1 MPTVAEPS
9 VRPSLRPLVLLSV
22 TAAAVLW
29 TAVSSTPSATAARPA
44 LVIRV
49 DGVIAPSSADY
60 IISAIKQADRELA
73 EALIIELD
81 TPGGLDLS
89 MRSIIKEILAAER
102 PVVVYVSP
110 GGARAASA
118 GTFITLA
125 AHVAAMAP
133 GTNIGAAHP
142 VNMGGQMDKEM
153 NKKVTNDAA
162 AYIRTIA
169 EKRGRNV
176 QWAEDAVRKS
186 VSATEKEAL
195 KLRVIDLVSE
205 KLDDLLATLDG
216 REVMTAKGKVILR
229 TKGVAVKRIEMG
241 LRDKV
246 LKVISDPTIA
256 YLLLMLGL
264 AGLYF
269 ELSTPGAILPG
280 VLGGI
285 CLILA
290 FYAFQTLPINYA
302 GLLLILLSIIL
313 FLAEVKVASHGVLA
327 AGGIAAMILG
337 SLMLIK
343 RSEPFMRIS
352 VAAILVTTAA
362 TSAFFI
368 FLVAVG
374 LKAQR
379 QKTTT
384 GVEGLI
390 GQVGTART
398 PLRPE
403 GRVFVGG
410 ELWSARCEEG
420 AEPGE
425 KVRVTAVKGLMLAVS
440 KETAA
445 LEASA
450 SPTQDERGGEA

>member
-1 MPTVAEPS
+1 MCKLTSSS
-9 VRPSLRPLVLLSV
+9 VRWSIAFLGLAAVALLWPLVI
-22 TAAAVLW
+22 
-29 TAVSSTPSATAARPA
+29 SAGSEGGARPV

-49 DGVIAPSSADY
+49 EGVIAPSSADY
-60 IISAIKQADRELA
+60 IISAIKRADRELA
-73 EALIIELD
+73 QALVIELD

-89 MRSIIKEILAAER
+89 MRSIIKEMLSAER
-102 PVVVYVSP
+102 PTVVYVSP
-110 GGARAASA
+110 SGARAASA
-118 GTFITLA
+118 GAFITMA

-169 EKRGRNV
+169 ERRGRNV

-195 KLRVIDLVSE
+195 KLKVIDLVSE
-205 KLDDLLATLDG
+205 KLDNLLAAIDG
-216 REVMTAKGKVILR
+216 LAVTTASGKVALR
-229 TKGVAVKRIEMG
+229 TKGAEVKRIEMG

-256 YLLLMLGL
+256 YLLMMLGL

-280 VLGGI
+280 ILGGI

-302 GLLLILLSIIL
+302 GLLLILLAIVL
-313 FLAEVKVASHGVLA
+313 FIAEVKVASHGLLA
-327 AGGIAAMILG
+327 AGGITAMILG

-343 RSEPFMRIS
+343 SSEPFMRIS
-352 VAAILVTTAA
+352 LAAILATTGA
-362 TSAFFI
+362 TAAFFI
-368 FLVAVG
+368 FIVTMALRT
-374 LKAQR
+374 QR

-384 GVEGLI
+384 GMEGLI

-403 GRVFVGG
+403 GRIFVGG

-420 AEPGE
+420 AEAGD
-425 KVRVTAVKGLMLAVS
+425 KVRVQAVKGLILMVGKEAAAV
-440 KETAA
+440 
-445 LEASA
+445 EAPA
-450 SPTQDERGGEA
+450 IPTQDRSGR

>member
-1 MPTVAEPS
+1 MERTMRELISSSMRWSIAF
-9 VRPSLRPLVLLSV
+9 LGL
-22 TAAAVLW
+22 AAVALLW
-29 TAVSSTPSATAARPA
+29 PVPISAGSEGGARPV

-49 DGVIAPSSADY
+49 EGVIAPSSADY
-60 IISAIKQADRELA
+60 IISAIKRADRELA
-73 EALIIELD
+73 QALVIELD

-89 MRSIIKEILAAER
+89 MRSIIKEMLSAER
-102 PVVVYVSP
+102 PTVVYVSP
-110 GGARAASA
+110 SGARAASA
-118 GTFITLA
+118 GAFITLA

-169 EKRGRNV
+169 ERRGRNI

-195 KLRVIDLVSE
+195 KLKVIDLVSE
-205 KLDDLLATLDG
+205 KLDDLLVAIDG
-216 REVMTAKGKVILR
+216 LAVTTASGKVALR
-229 TKGVAVKRIEMG
+229 TKGAEVKRIEMG
-241 LRDKV
+241 LGDKI

-256 YLLLMLGL
+256 YLLMMLGL

-280 VLGGI
+280 ILGGI

-302 GLLLILLSIIL
+302 GLLLILLAIVL
-313 FLAEVKVASHGVLA
+313 FIAEVKVASHGLLA
-327 AGGIAAMILG
+327 AGGITAMILG

-343 RSEPFMRIS
+343 SSEPFMRIS
-352 VAAILVTTAA
+352 LAAILATTGA
-362 TSAFFI
+362 TAAFFI
-368 FLVAVG
+368 FMVTMALRT
-374 LKAQR
+374 QR
-379 QKTTT
+379 QKATT
-384 GVEGLI
+384 GMEGLI

-403 GRVFVGG
+403 GSIFVGG
-410 ELWSARCEEG
+410 ELWSARCEGG
-420 AEPGE
+420 AEIGD
-425 KVRVTAVKGLMLAVS
+425 KVRVRAVKGLMLIVGKEPAV
-440 KETAA
+440 
-445 LEASA
+445 LEAHA
-450 SPTQDERGGEA
+450 APTQGRSGG

>member
-1 MPTVAEPS
+1 LLA
-9 VRPSLRPLVLLSV
+9 LV
-22 TAAAVLW
+22 AAALVWPVL
-29 TAVSSTPSATAARPA
+29 TSAASETDTRPV

-49 DGVIAPSSADY
+49 EGVIAPSSADY
-60 IISAIKQADRELA
+60 VVSAIKRADRERVQ
-73 EALIIELD
+73 ALVIELD

-89 MRSIIKEILAAER
+89 MRSIIKEMLSAER
-102 PVVVYVSP
+102 PIVVYVSP
-110 GGARAASA
+110 SGARAASA
-118 GTFITLA
+118 GAFITLA

-162 AYIRTIA
+162 AYIRSIA
-169 EKRGRNV
+169 ERRGRNV

-195 KLRVIDLVSE
+195 KLKVIDHVSE
-205 KLDDLLATLDG
+205 RLDDLLAAIDG
-216 REVMTAKGKVILR
+216 LAVTTASGKVILR
-229 TKGVAVKRIEMG
+229 TKGAEVKRIEMG

-256 YLLLMLGL
+256 YMLLMLGL

-280 VLGGI
+280 ILGGI

-302 GLLLILLSIIL
+302 GLLLILLAIVL
-313 FLAEVKVASHGVLA
+313 FVAEVKVASHGLLA
-327 AGGIAAMILG
+327 AGGITAMILG

-343 RSEPFMRIS
+343 SSEPFMRIS
-352 VAAILVTTAA
+352 LAAILLTTGA
-362 TSAFFI
+362 TAAFFI
-368 FLVAVG
+368 FIVTMA
-374 LKAQR
+374 LKTKR

-384 GVEGLI
+384 GMEGLV

-403 GRVFVGG
+403 GRIFVGG

-420 AEPGE
+420 AETGD
-425 KVRVTAVKGLMLAVS
+425 KVRVRAVKGLMLIVGKEAAVVG
-440 KETAA
+440 AHA
-445 LEASA
+445 G
-450 SPTQDERGGEA
+450 PTQEGSGR

>member
-1 MPTVAEPS
+1 MRKLTKFP
-9 VRPSLRPLVLLSV
+9 VRRSIAFLALA
-22 TAAAVLW
+22 TAVLVW
-29 TAVSSTPSATAARPA
+29 PVLISAGSEGGARPV

-49 DGVIAPSSADY
+49 EGVIAPSSADY
-60 IISAIKQADRELA
+60 IISAIKRADRELA
-73 EALIIELD
+73 QALVIELD

-89 MRSIIKEILAAER
+89 MRSIIKEMLSAER
-102 PVVVYVSP
+102 PTVVYVSP
-110 GGARAASA
+110 SGARAASA
-118 GTFITLA
+118 GAFITLA

-162 AYIRTIA
+162 AYFRTIA
-169 EKRGRNV
+169 ERRGRNI

-195 KLRVIDLVSE
+195 KLKVIDLVSE
-205 KLDDLLATLDG
+205 KLDDLLVAIDG
-216 REVMTAKGKVILR
+216 LAVTTASGKVALR
-229 TKGVAVKRIEMG
+229 TKGAEVKRIEMG
-241 LRDKV
+241 LGDKI

-256 YLLLMLGL
+256 YLLMMLGL

-280 VLGGI
+280 ILGGI

-302 GLLLILLSIIL
+302 GLLLILLAIVL
-313 FLAEVKVASHGVLA
+313 FIAEVKVASHGLLA
-327 AGGIAAMILG
+327 AGGITAMILG

-343 RSEPFMRIS
+343 SSEPFMRIS
-352 VAAILVTTAA
+352 LTAILATTGA
-362 TSAFFI
+362 TAAFFI
-368 FLVAVG
+368 FMVTMA
-374 LKAQR
+374 LKTQR

-403 GRVFVGG
+403 GRIFVGG

-420 AEPGE
+420 AETGD
-425 KVRVTAVKGLMLAVS
+425 KVRVQAVKGLMLMVGKEAAVV
-440 KETAA
+440 
-445 LEASA
+445 EAHA
-450 SPTQDERGGEA
+450 VPTQDRSGR

>member
-1 MPTVAEPS
+1 MDRTLREWTGSPSRVSITLLVLVAVAVLWP
-9 VRPSLRPLVLLSV
+9 VLLS
-22 TAAAVLW
+22 A
-29 TAVSSTPSATAARPA
+29 SPESGARPV

-49 DGVIAPSSADY
+49 EGVIAPSSADY
-60 IISAIKQADRELA
+60 IISAIKQVDRELGQ
-73 EALIIELD
+73 ALVIELD

-89 MRSIIKEILAAER
+89 MRSVIKEMLSAQR
-102 PVVVYVSP
+102 PTVVYVSP
-110 GGARAASA
+110 SGARAASA
-118 GTFITLA
+118 GAFITLA

-162 AYIRTIA
+162 AYIRSIA
-169 EKRGRNV
+169 ERRGRNV

-195 KLRVIDLVSE
+195 KLKVIDHVSE
-205 KLDDLLATLDG
+205 KLDDLLVAIDG
-216 REVMTAKGKVILR
+216 LAVTTASGKVTLR
-229 TKGVAVKRIEMG
+229 TKGAEVKRIEMG

-256 YLLLMLGL
+256 YMLLMLGL

-280 VLGGI
+280 ILGGI

-302 GLLLILLSIIL
+302 GLLLILLAIVL
-313 FLAEVKVASHGVLA
+313 FIAEVKVTSHGLLA
-327 AGGIAAMILG
+327 AGGITAMILG

-343 RSEPFMRIS
+343 SSEPFMRIS
-352 VAAILVTTAA
+352 LAAILATTGA
-362 TSAFFI
+362 TAAFFI
-368 FLVAVG
+368 FIVTMALRT
-374 LKAQR
+374 QR

-384 GVEGLI
+384 GVEGLV

-403 GRVFVGG
+403 GRILLGG

-420 AEPGE
+420 AETGD
-425 KVRVTAVKGLMLAVS
+425 KVKVQAVKGLLLIVG
-440 KETAA
+440 KEAMVV
-445 LEASA
+445 EAHA
-450 SPTQDERGGEA
+450 GPTQDRSGR

>member
-1 MPTVAEPS
+1 MREPAGRPIKRAAIVLGLTVAA
-9 VRPSLRPLVLLSV
+9 LSG
-22 TAAAVLW
+22 AAVI
-29 TAVSSTPSATAARPA
+29 SPRPESATRAA

-49 DGVIAPSSADY
+49 AEVIAPGSSDF
-60 IISAIKQADRELA
+60 IISAIKQADREVA
-73 EALIIELD
+73 EVLVIELD

-89 MRSIIKEILAAER
+89 MRSIIKEMLAAER
-102 PVVVYVSP
+102 PVVAYVSP
-110 GGARAASA
+110 SGARAASA
-118 GTFITLA
+118 GAFITMA

-169 EKRGRNV
+169 EQRSRNV

-195 KLRVIDLVSE
+195 KLGVIDLVSE
-205 KLDDLLATLDG
+205 KLDDLLAALDG
-216 REVMTAKGKVILR
+216 RAVTTARGKVVLR
-229 TKGVAVKRIEMG
+229 TKGIEVKRIEMG

-256 YLLLMLGL
+256 YILLMLGL

-280 VLGGI
+280 ILGGI
-285 CLILA
+285 FLILA

-302 GLLLILLSIIL
+302 GLLLILLALIL
-313 FLAEVKVASHGVLA
+313 FIAELKVTSHGLLA

-343 RSEPFMRIS
+343 SSEPFMRIS
-352 VAAILVTTAA
+352 LAAILWTTAA

-368 FLVAVG
+368 FIVTLG

-384 GVEGLI
+384 GAEGLI
-390 GQVGTART
+390 GQLGTVRT
-398 PLRPE
+398 QLQPE

-425 KVRVTAVKGLMLAVS
+425 KVRVTAVRGLMLAVS
-440 KETAA
+440 KEMAAVEARTAP
-445 LEASA
+445 S
-450 SPTQDERGGEA
+450 QDERGG

>member
-1 MPTVAEPS
+1 MAEPTRRS
-9 VRPSLRPLVLLSV
+9 IGRRVLLVALIVASLCSA
-22 TAAAVLW
+22 TLA
-29 TAVSSTPSATAARPA
+29 STPSTGARRPV

-49 DGVIAPSSADY
+49 EGVIAPSSADY
-60 IISAIKQADRELA
+60 IISAIRQADRERA

-89 MRSIIKEILAAER
+89 MRSIIKEMLGAER

-110 GGARAASA
+110 SGARAASA

-142 VNMGGQMDKEM
+142 VNVGGQMDKET

-169 EKRGRNV
+169 ERRRRNV

-195 KLRVIDLVSE
+195 KLGIVDVVSE
-205 KLDDLLATLDG
+205 KLDDLLDALDG
-216 REVMTAKGKVILR
+216 RAVTTAKGKVTLR
-229 TKGVAVKRIEMG
+229 TKGADVTRIDMN
-241 LRDKV
+241 LRDKI
-246 LKVISDPTIA
+246 LKVISDPTVA
-256 YLLLMLGL
+256 YILLMLGL

-280 VLGGI
+280 ILGGI
-285 CLILA
+285 SLILA

-302 GLLLILLSIIL
+302 GLLLILLSIVL
-313 FLAEVKVASHGVLA
+313 FLAEVKVASHGLLA
-327 AGGIAAMILG
+327 AGGIVSMILG

-343 RSEPFMRIS
+343 RSAPFMRIS
-352 VAAILVTTAA
+352 LSAILLTTAA

-368 FLVAVG
+368 FIVTMG

-379 QKTTT
+379 HKTTT
-384 GVEGLI
+384 GIEGLI

-398 PLRPE
+398 PLRPG
-403 GRVFVGG
+403 GRVFIGG
-410 ELWSARCEEG
+410 ELWAAQCEDG

-425 KVRVTAVKGLMLAVS
+425 KVRVLAVRGLTLVVA
-440 KETAA
+440 KEAA
-445 LEASA
+445 VEAHA
-450 SPTQDERGGEA
+450 SPARDQRGGVA

>member
-1 MPTVAEPS
+1 MGWTIRELTNRTMA
-9 VRPSLRPLVLLSV
+9 RPGLFLAL
-22 TAAAVLW
+22 T
-29 TAVSSTPSATAARPA
+29 ATALSLAIASPTRSDSTARPV
-44 LVIRV
+44 LVIQV
-49 DGVIAPSSADY
+49 EGVIAPSSADY
-60 IISAIKQADRELA
+60 ITSAIKQADRELA
-73 EALIIELD
+73 EALVIELD

-89 MRSIIKEILAAER
+89 MRSIIKEMLAAER
-102 PVVVYVSP
+102 PIVVYVSP
-110 GGARAASA
+110 SGARAASA
-118 GTFITLA
+118 GAFITLA

-176 QWAEDAVRKS
+176 EWAEDAVRKS
-186 VSATEKEAL
+186 VSVTEKEAL
-195 KLRVIDLVSE
+195 KLKIIDLVAE
-205 KLDDLLATLDG
+205 NLNDLLASLDG
-216 REVMTAKGKVILR
+216 RALTTARGKVVLR
-229 TKGVAVKRIEMG
+229 TKGVEVKRIDMG

-246 LKVISDPTIA
+246 LKVIADPTIA
-256 YLLLMLGL
+256 YILLMLGL

-280 VLGGI
+280 ILGGI

-290 FYAFQTLPINYA
+290 FYGFQTLPINYA
-302 GLLLILLSIIL
+302 GLLLILLAIIL
-313 FLAEVKVASHGVLA
+313 FIAEVKVTSHGLLA
-327 AGGIAAMILG
+327 AGGIAAMLLG
-337 SLMLIK
+337 SVMLIK
-343 RSEPFMRIS
+343 SSAPFMRIS
-352 VAAILVTTAA
+352 LVAILMTTGATAA
-362 TSAFFI
+362 FFLFI
-368 FLVAVG
+368 VTMALR
-374 LKAQR
+374 AQR

-403 GRVFVGG
+403 GRIFVGG

-425 KVRVTAVKGLMLAVS
+425 KVRVRAVSGLMLEVGKVEAV
-440 KETAA
+440 EANAA
-445 LEASA
+445 AS
-450 SPTQDERGGEA
+450 QDERGR

>member
-1 MPTVAEPS
+1 MRELVSSSMRWSIAFLGLAAVA
-9 VRPSLRPLVLLSV
+9 LLWPLVIS
-22 TAAAVLW
+22 A
-29 TAVSSTPSATAARPA
+29 SSESGARPV

-49 DGVIAPSSADY
+49 EGVIAPSSADY
-60 IISAIKQADRELA
+60 IISAIKRADRELA
-73 EALIIELD
+73 QALVIELD

-89 MRSIIKEILAAER
+89 MRSIIKEMLSAER
-102 PVVVYVSP
+102 PTVVYVSP
-110 GGARAASA
+110 SGARAASA
-118 GTFITLA
+118 GAFITLA

-169 EKRGRNV
+169 ERRGRNV

-195 KLRVIDLVSE
+195 KLKVIDLVSE
-205 KLDDLLATLDG
+205 KLEDLLVAIDG
-216 REVMTAKGKVILR
+216 LAVTTASGKVALR
-229 TKGVAVKRIEMG
+229 TKGAEVKRIEMG

-256 YLLLMLGL
+256 YLLMMLGL

-280 VLGGI
+280 ILGGI

-302 GLLLILLSIIL
+302 GLLLILLAIVL
-313 FLAEVKVASHGVLA
+313 FIAEVKVASHGLLA
-327 AGGIAAMILG
+327 AGGITAMILG

-343 RSEPFMRIS
+343 SSEPFMRIS
-352 VAAILVTTAA
+352 LAAILATTGA
-362 TSAFFI
+362 TAAFFI
-368 FLVAVG
+368 FIVTMALRT
-374 LKAQR
+374 QR

-403 GRVFVGG
+403 GRIFVGG

-420 AEPGE
+420 AETGD
-425 KVRVTAVKGLMLAVS
+425 KVRVQAVKGLMLMVGKEAAVV
-440 KETAA
+440 
-445 LEASA
+445 EAHA
-450 SPTQDERGGEA
+450 VPTQDRSGR

>member
-1 MPTVAEPS
+1 MRKLTKFP
-9 VRPSLRPLVLLSV
+9 VRRSIAFLALA
-22 TAAAVLW
+22 TAVLVW
-29 TAVSSTPSATAARPA
+29 PVLISAGSEGGARPV

-49 DGVIAPSSADY
+49 EGVIAPSSADY
-60 IISAIKQADRELA
+60 IISAIKRADRERA
-73 EALIIELD
+73 QALVIELD

-89 MRSIIKEILAAER
+89 MRSIIKEMLSAER
-102 PVVVYVSP
+102 PTVVYVSP
-110 GGARAASA
+110 SGARAASA
-118 GTFITLA
+118 GAFITLA

-169 EKRGRNV
+169 ERRGRNI

-195 KLRVIDLVSE
+195 KLKVIDLVSE
-205 KLDDLLATLDG
+205 KLDDLLVAIDG
-216 REVMTAKGKVILR
+216 LAVTTASGKVALR
-229 TKGVAVKRIEMG
+229 TKGAEVKRIEMG
-241 LRDKV
+241 LGDKI

-256 YLLLMLGL
+256 YLLMMLGL

-280 VLGGI
+280 ILGGI

-302 GLLLILLSIIL
+302 GLLLILLAIVL
-313 FLAEVKVASHGVLA
+313 FIAEVKVASHGLLA
-327 AGGIAAMILG
+327 AGGITAMILG

-343 RSEPFMRIS
+343 SSEPFMRIS
-352 VAAILVTTAA
+352 LAAILATTGA
-362 TSAFFI
+362 TAAFFI
-368 FLVAVG
+368 FMVTMA
-374 LKAQR
+374 LKTQR

-403 GRVFVGG
+403 GRIFVGG

-420 AEPGE
+420 AETGD
-425 KVRVTAVKGLMLAVS
+425 KVRVQAVKGLMLMVGKEAAVV
-440 KETAA
+440 
-445 LEASA
+445 EAHA
-450 SPTQDERGGEA
+450 VPTQDRSGR